1 MGILRSS
8 PGKVEELESR
18 KDGAIGEVAEFVSYL
33 RQAREEAQDVVNE
46 VDEARNR
53 LDTVEDDAKS
63 VIEFVDQLPS
73 FKNNGGEQ

>member
-33 RQAREEAQDVVNE
+33 RQARQEAQDVVNE

-73 FKNNGGEQ
+73 FNNGGEQ